1 MVQPEIIS
9 QTETISQTDRAAVLD
24 SIAGG
29 CCIISCEEERI
40 LYMNESALYSYACPD
55 RETFLRMTGGFFRG
69 MIEAED
75 YRPLQDFF
83 GVGRKILTEREEET
97 ADGRD
102 SAPAEQNDPAQ
113 KSSIQTDRSS
123 GAGGDSAPVSDKSKA
138 EKGGVTTEEWDRLGR
153 KAEGYRYFTYR
164 FRTLEGQQRRAQAF
178 LWRSSLP
185 SAGEVW
191 VMNLIPTVL
200 MQRGRNQER
209 FTGLMGVHDFYKKM
223 LEQAVQDRREG
234 RFGRGQLQ
242 YCQFQGI

>member
-75 YRPLQDFF
+75 YCPLQDFF

-153 KAEGYRYFTYR
+153 KAEPVPDAG
-164 FRTLEGQQRRAQAF
+164 RTAEESTGLFVAKQ
-178 LWRSSLP
+178 
-185 SAGEVW
+185 SA
-191 VMNLIPTVL
+191 L
-200 MQRGRNQER
+200 RGR
-209 FTGLMGVHDFYKKM
+209 GLGHESDSDGADAAGTESGAFHR
-223 LEQAVQDRREG
+223 AHG
-234 RFGRGQLQ
+234 SA
-242 YCQFQGI
+242 